1 MISDLYTVQ
10 KPPKILVP
18 SGYGRELPMRTIH
31 VLRSGRNYFIDGIYW
46 GDDEEGVMMYL
57 KSKGVA
63 VENITKVLDAVA
75 REGTYTVQQE

>member
-1 MISDLYTVQ
+1 
-10 KPPKILVP
+10 
-18 SGYGRELPMRTIH
+18 MRTIH

-57 KSKGVA
+57 RSKGVA